1 MIATAMQPPATCS
14 SVRSY
19 AKHRQIGAKTFHR
32 RGARCALTAVSPT
45 LPSPNLL
52 DEGRIKTLS
61 DMLVNAEQ
69 PGPVRTGSTCP
80 ADDSFAVFG
89 NVCHSFFYK
98 ETLDPE
104 GLKDSLSKTLGPLD
118 VFAGRI
124 ILEGGKKKLV
134 SNNEGLSFR
143 TSSLDLCLDEL
154 VPGAELYVCGGQIFQ
169 PDLNLLIDHIPDE
182 VSVDK
187 PVLYIH
193 LVQLSGG
200 GSILL
205 VVGHHGIYDNTTF
218 ITFME
223 ALSKID
229 GGGSVPPVLFG
240 SEAYA
245 VVVEHHKPDQ
255 NSDFKHFL
263 QPIPKEGAG
272 PPPPLPLLDMATFFV
287 SAKRV
292 KELKQEASKSLPPGT
307 EFISSNDA
315 VAARMTQI
323 VGTLP
328 SRGAD
333 GAFPPII
340 NLFPVYVRGRLTDP
354 RDPSQLLLTPT
365 HVGNHVLASLSS
377 PICPATASLGKIAAS
392 LRSAINSSAMGALD
406 EYKMMH
412 DLADT
417 HLFVPTISPHN
428 VYAST
433 GFSQWD
439 WSQETLAL
447 QGQAP
452 VHYLGWMP
460 NPPLRN
466 CFMVHQSFAN
476 NQPGLLLTAYS
487 TPELVKEIKEHWV
500 DF

>member
-1 MIATAMQPPATCS
+1 MIATAMHPATCS

-61 DMLVNAEQ
+61 DILVKAEQ

-80 ADDSFAVFG
+80 ADDSLAVFG

-104 GLKDSLSKTLGPLD
+104 SLKDSLSKTLGPLD
-118 VFAGRI
+118 VFAGRM

-143 TSSLDLCLDEL
+143 TSSLDLRLDEL
-154 VPGAELYVCGGQIFQ
+154 VPGAELYVCGGQFFQ
-169 PDLNLLIDHIPDE
+169 PDLNVLIDHIPDE
-182 VSVDK
+182 VFMDK

-205 VVGHHGIYDNTTF
+205 VVGHHGIYDNTAF
-218 ITFME
+218 ITSME

-229 GGGSVPPVLFG
+229 GGG
-240 SEAYA
+240 EAYA
-245 VVVEHHKPDQ
+245 VVGEHHKPGQ
-255 NSDFKHFL
+255 NSEFKRFL

-272 PPPPLPLLDMATFFV
+272 PPPPLPPLDMATFFV

-315 VAARMTQI
+315 VMARMTQI

-333 GAFPPII
+333 GAFPPIV
-340 NLFPVYVRGRLTDP
+340 NQFPVNVRGRLTDP

-365 HVGNHVLASLSS
+365 HVGNHVVCSLSS
-377 PICPATASLGKIAAS
+377 PICPVTASLGEIAAS
-392 LRSAINSSAMGALD
+392 LRSAVNSSAMGALD

-417 HLFVPTISPHN
+417 HFFVPTISPHN
-428 VYAST
+428 VDEST

-439 WSQETLAL
+439 WSHEMLAL
-447 QGQAP
+447 QGQAL
-452 VHYLGWMP
+452 VHYLGWVP
-460 NPPLRN
+460 NLPLRN
-466 CFMVHQSFAN
+466 CFVVHQSFAN